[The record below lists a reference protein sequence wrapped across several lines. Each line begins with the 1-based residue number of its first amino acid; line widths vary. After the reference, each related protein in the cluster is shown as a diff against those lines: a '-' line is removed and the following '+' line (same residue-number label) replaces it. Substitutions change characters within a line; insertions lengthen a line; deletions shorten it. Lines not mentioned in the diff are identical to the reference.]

1 MLAMPI
7 RHARENLLISLAP
20 FAAAYLWIA
29 VCLIVF
35 AATVLSGCKAIELPP
50 GAQAQASS
58 VGIDVSPQ
66 GPVGPHVTFGSKAI
80 TITTAQ
86 PDGAANLN
94 RLAVKAPGIAV
105 NSTVATGD
113 VGGEISKAGGL
124 GAIERLS
131 GDTSSTAPRTDLG
144 QPATDD

>member
-1 MLAMPI
+1 MLAMPV
-7 RHARENLLISLAP
+7 RHARELLLIRSVP
-20 FAAAYLWIA
+20 AAAASLWFV

-35 AATVLSGCKAIELPP
+35 AATVLSGCKSFELPP

-58 VGIDVSPQ
+58 VGIDVAPQ

-86 PDGAANLN
+86 PENAPNLN
-94 RLAVKAPGIAV
+94 RLSVEAPGIQV
-105 NSTVATGD
+105 RSTVATGP
-113 VGGEISKAGGL
+113 VGEEIQKAGGL
-124 GAIERLS
+124 GAIERFS